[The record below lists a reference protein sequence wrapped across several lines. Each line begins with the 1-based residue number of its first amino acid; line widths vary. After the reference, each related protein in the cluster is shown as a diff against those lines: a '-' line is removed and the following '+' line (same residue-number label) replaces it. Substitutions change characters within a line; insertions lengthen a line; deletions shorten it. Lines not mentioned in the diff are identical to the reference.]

1 MFTFTEILIDKGTVL
16 TTRSEQKLKTR
27 RALLDGALQILSPER
42 VFSNLSLREVTRAAG
57 IAPTSFYRHFD
68 DMNDLGLALVEEAGL
83 ALRQLLRKARSRI
96 KERGTAIDTSVDTF
110 MEYLVNNTNH
120 FRLLLREHTGNSE
133 EFRAA
138 INLEI
143 QHFVTELEDY
153 MSKRE
158 LENKDS
164 QPSDPATIN
173 ALAEA
178 MVTLVFHMGGLA
190 LDAPKSQRDTLAEKA
205 KLQLRMLIKGSRTRT

>member
-1 MFTFTEILIDKGTVL
+1 M
-16 TTRSEQKLKTR
+16 TTRSEQKQKTR
-27 RALLDGALQILSPER
+27 RSLLDGALQILSPER

-96 KERGTAIDTSVDTF
+96 KEKGTAIDTSVDTF

-133 EFRAA
+133 EFRVA

-153 MSKRE
+153 LKKRE
-158 LENKDS
+158 LYTKNQKMPSGEEN
-164 QPSDPATIN
+164 IN

-178 MVTLVFHMGGLA
+178 MVTIVFNMGGLA
-190 LDAPKSQRDTLAEKA
+190 LDASKAERTLLASKA
-205 KLQLRMLIKGSRTRT
+205 KLQLRMLVKGAIN

>member
-1 MFTFTEILIDKGTVL
+1 L
-16 TTRSEQKLKTR
+16 TTRSEQKQKTR

-96 KERGTAIDTSVDTF
+96 KEKGTAIDTSVDTF

-133 EFRAA
+133 EFRVA

-153 MSKRE
+153 LKRRE
-158 LENKDS
+158 LYTKHQNTPNEE
-164 QPSDPATIN
+164 AVN

-178 MVTLVFHMGGLA
+178 MVTIVFHMGGLA
-190 LDAPKSQRDTLAEKA
+190 LDASKAHRDILASKA
-205 KLQLRMLIKGSRTRT
+205 KLQLRMLLKGAVR

>member
-1 MFTFTEILIDKGTVL
+1 MSILIEIILNKGKLL

-133 EFRAA
+133 EFRVA
-138 INLEI
+138 INQEI

-153 MSKRE
+153 MSSRE
-158 LENKDS
+158 INSKDKI
-164 QPSDPATIN
+164 QSDSKTIN

-178 MVTLVFHMGGLA
+178 MVTIVFHMGGLA
-190 LDAPKSQRDTLAEKA
+190 LDASKLQRDELASKA
-205 KLQLRMLIKGSRTRT
+205 KLQLRMLIKGARSNP

>member
-1 MFTFTEILIDKGTVL
+1 M
-16 TTRSEQKLKTR
+16 TTRSAQKLRTR

-133 EFRAA
+133 EFRIA

-153 MSKRE
+153 MGKRE
-158 LENKDS
+158 LNNKD
-164 QPSDPATIN
+164 QAPSDSITIN

-178 MVTLVFHMGGLA
+178 MVTIVFHMGGLA
-190 LDAPKSQRDTLAEKA
+190 LDASKSQRDELASKA
-205 KLQLRMLIKGSRTRT
+205 KLQLRMLIIGSRTHI

>member
-1 MFTFTEILIDKGTVL
+1 M

-110 MEYLVNNTNH
+110 MEYLINNTNH

-133 EFRAA
+133 EFRVA

-153 MSKRE
+153 LTKRE
-158 LENKDS
+158 NNEKS
-164 QPSDPATIN
+164 HVASDAKTIN

-178 MVTLVFHMGGLA
+178 MVTIVFHMGGLA
-190 LDAPKSQRDTLAEKA
+190 LDASKAQRDALADKA
-205 KLQLRMLIKGSRTRT
+205 KLQLRMLIKGARSSG

>member
-1 MFTFTEILIDKGTVL
+1 MVL
-16 TTRSEQKLKTR
+16 TTRSEQKQKTR

-42 VFSNLSLREVTRAAG
+42 VFSSLSLREVTRAAG

-96 KERGTAIDTSVDTF
+96 KEKGTGIDSSVDTF

-120 FRLLLREHTGNSE
+120 FRLLLREHTGNSI
-133 EFRAA
+133 EFRVA

-143 QHFVTELEDY
+143 QHFVTELEEFLK
-153 MSKRE
+153 KRE
-158 LENKDS
+158 LSDKNDS
-164 QPSDPATIN
+164 PPNLVKIN

-178 MVTLVFHMGGLA
+178 MVTIVFHMGGLA
-190 LDAPKSQRDTLAEKA
+190 LDATKSERELLASKA
-205 KLQLRMLIKGSRTRT
+205 KLQLRMLLKGAKLN

>member
-1 MFTFTEILIDKGTVL
+1 
-16 TTRSEQKLKTR
+16 
-27 RALLDGALQILSPER
+27 
-42 VFSNLSLREVTRAAG
+42 
-57 IAPTSFYRHFD
+57 
-68 DMNDLGLALVEEAGL
+68 MNDLGLALVEEAGL

-96 KERGTAIDTSVDTF
+96 KEKGTAIDTSVDTF

-133 EFRAA
+133 EFRVA

-153 MSKRE
+153 LKRRE
-158 LENKDS
+158 LYTKHQNTPNEE
-164 QPSDPATIN
+164 AVN

-178 MVTLVFHMGGLA
+178 MVTIVFHMGGLA
-190 LDAPKSQRDTLAEKA
+190 LDASKAHRDILASKA
-205 KLQLRMLIKGSRTRT
+205 KLQLRMLLKGAVR

>member
-1 MFTFTEILIDKGTVL
+1 L
-16 TTRSEQKLKTR
+16 TTRSAQKLRTR

-133 EFRAA
+133 EFRIA

-153 MSKRE
+153 MGKRE
-158 LENKDS
+158 LNDKD
-164 QPSDPATIN
+164 QAPSDSITIN

-178 MVTLVFHMGGLA
+178 MVTIVFHMGGLA
-190 LDAPKSQRDTLAEKA
+190 LDASKSQRDELASKA
-205 KLQLRMLIKGSRTRT
+205 KLQLRMLIIGSRTHI

>member
-1 MFTFTEILIDKGTVL
+1 M
-16 TTRSEQKLKTR
+16 TTRSEQKQKTR
-27 RALLDGALQILSPER
+27 RSLLDGALQILSPER

-83 ALRQLLRKARSRI
+83 ALRQLLRKARTRI

-110 MEYLVNNTNH
+110 MEYLVNNTNL
-120 FRLLLREHTGNSE
+120 FRLLLREHTGNSK
-133 EFRAA
+133 EFRSA

-143 QHFVTELEDY
+143 QYFVTELEDY
-153 MSKRE
+153 LKQR
-158 LENKDS
+158 ENKDARS
-164 QPSDPATIN
+164 KTPNDQSIN

-178 MVTLVFHMGGLA
+178 MVTIVFHMGGLA
-190 LDAPKSQRDTLAEKA
+190 LDASKAERDILASKA
-205 KLQLRMLIKGSRTRT
+205 KIQLRMLVKGAREL

>member
-1 MFTFTEILIDKGTVL
+1 L
-16 TTRSEQKLKTR
+16 TTRSAQKLRTR

-133 EFRAA
+133 EFRIA

-153 MSKRE
+153 MGKRE
-158 LENKDS
+158 LNNTD
-164 QPSDPATIN
+164 QAPSDSITIN

-178 MVTLVFHMGGLA
+178 MVTIVFHMGGLA
-190 LDAPKSQRDTLAEKA
+190 LDASKFQRDELASKA
-205 KLQLRMLIKGSRTRT
+205 KLQLRMLIIGSRTHI

>member
-1 MFTFTEILIDKGTVL
+1 MNSCVKGKPL

-110 MEYLVNNTNH
+110 MEYLINNTNH

-133 EFRAA
+133 EFRVA

-153 MSKRE
+153 LTKRE
-158 LENKDS
+158 NNEKS
-164 QPSDPATIN
+164 HVASDAKTIN

-178 MVTLVFHMGGLA
+178 MVTIVFHMGGLA
-190 LDAPKSQRDTLAEKA
+190 LDASKAQRDALADKA
-205 KLQLRMLIKGSRTRT
+205 KLQLRMLIKGARSSG

>member
-1 MFTFTEILIDKGTVL
+1 M

-110 MEYLVNNTNH
+110 MEYLSNNTNH

-133 EFRAA
+133 EFRIA

-143 QHFVTELEDY
+143 HHFVTELEDY
-153 MSKRE
+153 LGKRE
-158 LENKDS
+158 ADNKDH
-164 QPSDPATIN
+164 PHADKATIN

-178 MVTLVFHMGGLA
+178 MVTIVFHMGGLA
-190 LDAPKSQRDTLAEKA
+190 LDASKSQREELASKA
-205 KLQLRMLIKGSRTRT
+205 KLQLRMLVRGARPLS

>member
-1 MFTFTEILIDKGTVL
+1 M
-16 TTRSEQKLKTR
+16 TTRSEQKQKTR

-96 KERGTAIDTSVDTF
+96 KEKGTAIDTSVDTF

-133 EFRAA
+133 EFRVA

-153 MSKRE
+153 LKRRE
-158 LENKDS
+158 LYTKHQNTPNEE
-164 QPSDPATIN
+164 TVN

-178 MVTLVFHMGGLA
+178 MVTIVFHMGGLA
-190 LDAPKSQRDTLAEKA
+190 LDASKAHRDILASKA
-205 KLQLRMLIKGSRTRT
+205 KLQLRMLLKGAVR

>member
-1 MFTFTEILIDKGTVL
+1 M
-16 TTRSEQKLKTR
+16 TTRSEQKQKTR
-27 RALLDGALQILSPER
+27 RSLLDGALQILSPER

-83 ALRQLLRKARSRI
+83 ALRQLLRKARTRI

-110 MEYLVNNTNH
+110 MEYLVNNTNL
-120 FRLLLREHTGNSE
+120 FRLLLREHTGNSK
-133 EFRAA
+133 EFRSA

-143 QHFVTELEDY
+143 QYFVTELEDY
-153 MSKRE
+153 LKQR
-158 LENKDS
+158 ENKDARS
-164 QPSDPATIN
+164 KTPNDQSIN

-178 MVTLVFHMGGLA
+178 MVTIVFHMGGLA
-190 LDAPKSQRDTLAEKA
+190 LDASKSERDTLASKA
-205 KLQLRMLIKGSRTRT
+205 KIQLRMLVKGAREL

>member
-1 MFTFTEILIDKGTVL
+1 M
-16 TTRSEQKLKTR
+16 TTRSEQKQKTR
-27 RALLDGALQILSPER
+27 RSLLDGALQILSPER

-83 ALRQLLRKARSRI
+83 ALRQLLRKARTRI

-110 MEYLVNNTNH
+110 MEYLVNNTNL
-120 FRLLLREHTGNSE
+120 FRLLLREHTGNSK
-133 EFRAA
+133 EFRSA

-143 QHFVTELEDY
+143 QYFVTELEDY
-153 MSKRE
+153 LKQR
-158 LENKDS
+158 ENKDS
-164 QPSDPATIN
+164 RSKTPNDQSIN

-178 MVTLVFHMGGLA
+178 MVTIVFHMGGLA
-190 LDAPKSQRDTLAEKA
+190 LDASKAERDTLASKA
-205 KLQLRMLIKGSRTRT
+205 KIQLRMLVKGAREL

>member
-1 MFTFTEILIDKGTVL
+1 MTTKGKVL
-16 TTRSEQKLKTR
+16 TTRSEQKQRTR

-42 VFSNLSLREVTRAAG
+42 VYSNLSLREVTRAAG

-96 KERGTAIDTSVDTF
+96 KESGTAIDTSVDTF

-120 FRLLLREHTGNSE
+120 FRLLLREHTGNSA

-143 QHFVTELEDY
+143 QYFVTELEDY
-153 MSKRE
+153 ISKRG
-158 LENKDS
+158 LNNKNQTTLDK
-164 QPSDPATIN
+164 QIIN
-173 ALAEA
+173 VLAEA
-178 MVTLVFHMGGLA
+178 MVTIVFHMGGLA
-190 LDAPKSQRDTLAEKA
+190 LDASKSQREELASKA
-205 KLQLRMLIKGSRTRT
+205 KLQLRMLMKGASF

>member
-1 MFTFTEILIDKGTVL
+1 MLL
-16 TTRSEQKLKTR
+16 TTRSEQKQKTR

-42 VFSNLSLREVTRAAG
+42 VFSSLSLREVTRAAG

-96 KERGTAIDTSVDTF
+96 KEKGTGIDSSVDTF

-120 FRLLLREHTGNSE
+120 FRLLLREHTGNSV
-133 EFRAA
+133 EFRTA

-143 QHFVTELEDY
+143 KHFVTELEDFLK
-153 MSKRE
+153 KRE
-158 LENKDS
+158 LSDQTDS
-164 QPSDPATIN
+164 PQNLIKTN

-178 MVTLVFHMGGLA
+178 MVTIVFHMGGLA
-190 LDAPKSQRDTLAEKA
+190 LDASKGERDILANKA
-205 KLQLRMLIKGSRTRT
+205 KLQLRMLLKGAKLN

>member
-1 MFTFTEILIDKGTVL
+1 
-16 TTRSEQKLKTR
+16 
-27 RALLDGALQILSPER
+27 
-42 VFSNLSLREVTRAAG
+42 
-57 IAPTSFYRHFD
+57 
-68 DMNDLGLALVEEAGL
+68 MNDLGLALVEEAGL

-110 MEYLVNNTNH
+110 MEYMINNTNH

-133 EFRAA
+133 EFRVA

-153 MSKRE
+153 LGKRE
-158 LENKDS
+158 SANKNY
-164 QPSDPATIN
+164 PPADRVTIN

-178 MVTLVFHMGGLA
+178 MVTIVFHMGGLA
-190 LDAPKSQRDTLAEKA
+190 LDASKPQRDELASKA
-205 KLQLRMLIKGSRTRT
+205 KLQLRMLVKGARTGK

>member
-1 MFTFTEILIDKGTVL
+1 M
-16 TTRSEQKLKTR
+16 TTRSEQKLRTR

-42 VFSNLSLREVTRAAG
+42 VFSNLSLREVTRSAG

-96 KERGTAIDTSVDTF
+96 KEKGTAIDISVDTF

-133 EFRAA
+133 EFRFA

-143 QHFVTELEDY
+143 QHFVTELEEY
-153 MSKRE
+153 LKRRE
-158 LENKDS
+158 LYTEK
-164 QPSDPATIN
+164 QTTPSEDNIN

-178 MVTLVFHMGGLA
+178 MVTIVFHMGGLA
-190 LDAPKSQRDTLAEKA
+190 LDASKSQRDVFASKA
-205 KLQLRMLIKGSRTRT
+205 KIQLRMLLRGAIK